1 VRCSLLKRKD
11 ETCKAQL
18 HHVTNAQPHQ
28 GNRPVGSAPS
38 PPHKRRHFSSSTQSN
53 QVSTHFTSR
62 QVQPSREA
70 RISPQGTTGER
81 ERERER
87 ESKPFLT
94 AAPSF
99 IAFKSPN
106 TDSHIITNT
115 MTNKRP
121 MTFEANENVLCFHG
135 PLLYEAKV
143 YCIEIKH

>member
-1 VRCSLLKRKD
+1 MRACALFVTQAKGRNLQSATSSCDACSATSRESSSWKCPLPSTQTAPLLFFLNTKQSGQH
-11 ETCKAQL
+11 TFHISTSSAIS
-18 HHVTNAQPHQ
+18 
-28 GNRPVGSAPS
+28 GSADIAT
-38 PPHKRRHFSSSTQSN
+38 RDY
-53 QVSTHFTSR
+53 
-62 QVQPSREA
+62 
-70 RISPQGTTGER
+70 G
-81 ERERER
+81 RER

-94 AAPSF
+94 ATPSF